1 MSMDRTRLVFGSL
14 FVFLLG
20 AVPAGAFAQAAAEAG
35 LVHGLSSISTS
46 SAASNLGAATNRALQ
61 GHKVTG
67 GTVSRPV
74 TTTVVHKAQTA
85 GAKVAGSK
93 VSTAKTTS
101 EHSGAVTTTDGGA
114 KLPSGVAHVWPPDAL
129 TPAPQ

>member
-1 MSMDRTRLVFGSL
+1 MSMDRTRLAFGSL

-20 AVPAGAFAQAAAEAG
+20 AVPAGAFGQAAAEAG
-35 LVHGLSSISTS
+35 LLNGLSSISTS
-46 SAASNLGAATNRALQ
+46 SAASNLSAATNRALQ

-74 TTTVVHKAQTA
+74 TTTVVHRAQPV
-85 GAKVAGSK
+85 GAKVSK
-93 VSTAKTTS
+93 VSTVKATS
-101 EHSGAVTTTDGGA
+101 GHSGVVTATDGGA
-114 KLPSGVAHVWPPDAL
+114 KLPGGVAHVWPPDAL

>member
-1 MSMDRTRLVFGSL
+1 MDRTRLAFGSL

-20 AVPAGAFAQAAAEAG
+20 AVPAGAFGQAAAEAG
-35 LVHGLSSISTS
+35 LLNGLSSISTS

-74 TTTVVHKAQTA
+74 TTTVVHKTQPF
-85 GAKVAGSK
+85 GAKASPV
-93 VSTAKTTS
+93 KTTS
-101 EHSGAVTTTDGGA
+101 GHSGVVTVTDHGA